1 MAVMINTS
9 DLLWRT
15 PERARLKMGWSLNAL
30 LAVLMVILAAMK
42 KRFAEGLHRRFAKT
56 FSARTR
62 LLRVLLGLPCLLI
75 GL

>member
-1 MAVMINTS
+1 
-9 DLLWRT
+9 
-15 PERARLKMGWSLNAL
+15 MGWSLNAL